1 MGAGAAAAAAAV
13 AIVVAAVVVVVVV
26 EEEEQAL
33 LLLRVLFQGRLCF
46 RHRRPLVLYLLSTRP
61 WHHSLIPSPPPPL
74 LSYSTHAG
82 SCPCEQYSSFFGAPY
97 SR

>member
-1 MGAGAAAAAAAV
+1 MAAVAIVAAAAAA
-13 AIVVAAVVVVVVV
+13 IVVVVV

-33 LLLRVLFQGRLCF
+33 LLLPLLLRVLFQGRLCF

-82 SCPCEQYSSFFGAPY
+82 SCPCEQYSSFSGAPY